1 MPDPHLNIFYSY
13 DRDMCEDNMT
23 RALMV
28 TLKTI
33 SPATKKSILGQLLQN
48 HIDID
53 FLQGSE
59 QIEFAL
65 QGNMQIRDQ
74 KQIKKAP
81 YRYLISLTGH
91 NVITEEHKFRAKEH
105 DDENEDLS
113 RVRPDAWIYDS
124 SKEPRYCF
132 LIECKT
138 VDAELRASQLI
149 AYGRRF
155 FGIARNSEI
164 DQRTIKLTWAE
175 VVDVCQDVL
184 SRGAVS
190 NRQEESIIW
199 NLLEYLEL
207 SGVVPFRGLPL
218 VEIPDLP
225 AISMLVQVDGLMR
238 TNGLGIKQIPE
249 VPELVLQ
256 S

>member
-33 SPATKKSILGQLLQN
+33 SSSAKKSILVQLLKNQ
-48 HIDID
+48 IDTE
-53 FLQGSE
+53 FLQGAE
-59 QIEFAL
+59 HIEFAL
-65 QGNMQIRDQ
+65 QGNMSMKDQ
-74 KQIKKAP
+74 KRISKVP

-91 NVITEEHKFRAKEH
+91 NIITEEHKFCAQEQ
-105 DDENEDLS
+105 DGESEDLS
-113 RVRPDAWIYDS
+113 RVRPDAWIYDG
-124 SKEPRYCF
+124 SKQARYCF

-138 VDAELRASQLI
+138 VEADLRASQLI

-155 FGIARNSEI
+155 FGITRNSEV

-175 VVDVCQDVL
+175 VVDVCQDVI
-184 SRGAVS
+184 SCGAAS
-190 NRQEESIIW
+190 NRQEESIIRH
-199 NLLEYLEL
+199 LIEYLGF

-218 VEIPDLP
+218 AEIPELP
-225 AISMLVQVDGLMR
+225 AISMLVQVAGPIR
-238 TNGLGIKQIPE
+238 TNSLGLKKIPE
-249 VPELVLQ
+249 VPDLALQ
-256 S
+256 L